1 MGPVKTNVERF
12 EGALLAGLS
21 SFKMAE
27 GTFEV
32 TEAGIEGTAGRVE
45 GAFLKGL
52 RGTSRKAERYGYCA
66 VIRILASLNAALER
80 L

>member
-21 SFKMAE
+21 SFKMA
-27 GTFEV
+27 EV